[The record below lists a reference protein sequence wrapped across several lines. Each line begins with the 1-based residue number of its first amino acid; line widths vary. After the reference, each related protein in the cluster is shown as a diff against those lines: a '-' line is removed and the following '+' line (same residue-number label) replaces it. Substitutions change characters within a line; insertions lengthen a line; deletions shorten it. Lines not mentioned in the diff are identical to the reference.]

1 MDRAQITELVRK
13 YLGQNFGEGFASCRM
28 FSIDFYKMIFEIEI
42 PTDYMEM
49 LRVMKVVKAPKFG
62 DVVLIQNHPI
72 VVNHIGI
79 YLGENEFLHSL
90 GRKDGNSEVILSR
103 ITDSPWKDR
112 IAGYLRHPKNYASEI

>member
-1 MDRAQITELVRK
+1 
-13 YLGQNFGEGFASCRM
+13 
-28 FSIDFYKMIFEIEI
+28 MIFEIEI